1 MALGVLKYCGPACK
15 NYKTFEVS
23 VVHHN
28 IVFEQSNIF
37 YLDKCWPLK
46 NADQCCLEASTQKVA
61 GTGDNTG
68 I

>member
-28 IVFEQSNIF
+28 IVFE
-37 YLDKCWPLK
+37 
-46 NADQCCLEASTQKVA
+46 
-61 GTGDNTG
+61 
-68 I
+68 